1 MWWAKMK
8 RNEIEGLLPDVIRRT
23 AYPGSVLA
31 ALLDV
36 MEAHHAPSEE
46 VLATLDS
53 FFDPY
58 RTPDEFVPY
67 LAGWVDLLRF
77 LDEAPEGSNLGDV
90 TFAGGLG
97 RLRELIAAAAHLT
110 RWRGTAHGLVLFL
123 ETATG
128 VSGFVIEE
136 DVTGPDGRLVPF
148 HLRVV
153 APADAQP
160 AEILIRQIV
169 QMEKP
174 AYVTF
179 ELAFGSA

>member
-1 MWWAKMK
+1 MK
-8 RNEIEGLLPDVIRRT
+8 RNELEGLLPDVFRRT
-23 AYPGSVLA
+23 ARPGSVLA

-36 MEAHHAPSEE
+36 MEAYHAPSEE
-46 VLATLDS
+46 ILATLDS

-58 RTPDEFVPY
+58 RTPDDFVPY

-77 LDEAPEGSNLGDV
+77 LDDVPEGSYTDGI
-90 TFAGGLG
+90 TFAGGTG
-97 RLRELIAAAAHLT
+97 RLRELIAAAAYLT
-110 RWRGTAHGLVLFL
+110 RWRGTARGLVLFL

-128 VSGFVIEE
+128 VPGFVIEE
-136 DVTGPDGRLVPF
+136 DVPGPDGRPLPF

-153 APADAQP
+153 APAVAQ
-160 AEILIRQIV
+160 AAAILIRQIV

-179 ELAFGSA
+179 ELVFGG

>member
-1 MWWAKMK
+1 MK
-8 RNEIEGLLPDVIRRT
+8 RNELEGLLPDVFRRT
-23 AYPGSVLA
+23 ARPGSVLA

-36 MEAHHAPSEE
+36 MAAYHAPSEE
-46 VLATLDS
+46 ILATLDS

-58 RTPDEFVPY
+58 RTPDDFVPY

-77 LDEAPEGSNLGDV
+77 LDDAPEGSNTDGI
-90 TFAGGLG
+90 TFAGGPG

-110 RWRGTAHGLVLFL
+110 RWRGTAYGLVLFL

-128 VSGFVIEE
+128 VPGFVIEE
-136 DVTGPDGRLVPF
+136 DVPGPDGRPLAF

-153 APADAQP
+153 APAAAQ
-160 AEILIRQIV
+160 AAAILIRQIV

-179 ELAFGSA
+179 ELVFGGG